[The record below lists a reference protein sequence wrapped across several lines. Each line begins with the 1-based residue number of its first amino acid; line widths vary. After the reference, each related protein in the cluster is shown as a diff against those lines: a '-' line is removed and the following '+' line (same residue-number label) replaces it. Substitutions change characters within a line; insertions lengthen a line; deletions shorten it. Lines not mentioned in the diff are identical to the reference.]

1 MVIIVL
7 MEQIAISEFKAKCLA
22 VMERVRKTGKP
33 ILVTRFGKPVVE
45 VVPPGP
51 ASDSRDWI
59 GSLASTGRIVG
70 NIVTPG
76 HDESEW
82 EVLGS

>member
-1 MVIIVL
+1 
-7 MEQIAISEFKAKCLA
+7 MEEIAISEFKAKCLA

-51 ASDSRDWI
+51 VPDSNDWI
-59 GSLASTGRIVG
+59 GSLESSGRIVG
-70 NIVTPG
+70 DIVAPAS
-76 HDESEW
+76 DESDW
-82 EVLGS
+82 EVLRS